1 MAKKWKWM
9 GVAGVLVVIGAI
21 LLFFTDVGR
30 RTQFII
36 GGALVNLGYR
46 MQDHLESFDLEHDE
60 DISPEQIWQEVLKQ
74 NAMASGVRRT
84 FPRTAHHPL
93 LALVVCM
100 DARIDTNELTG
111 DTRKYYYIIRTAGSV
126 LSEKE
131 EEMLELAV
139 ENGVKVI
146 VLTTHS
152 DCAAEKAAASAE
164 ARKRFPSLA
173 QAVDE
178 RELRT
183 RELMARPLIASRI
196 AEGKLA
202 VKLINIDTL
211 TEKMLPR

>member
-9 GVAGVLVVIGAI
+9 GIAGVLVVIGAM
-21 LLFFTDVGR
+21 LLCLTEAGR
-30 RTQFII
+30 RSQFVI
-36 GGALVNLGYR
+36 GGALINLGYLV
-46 MQDHLESFDLEHDE
+46 QDHFDSFDLEHGE
-60 DISPEQIWQEVLKQ
+60 DISPEQIWQEVLTQ
-74 NAMASGVRRT
+74 NEMAARVRRAL
-84 FPRTAHHPL
+84 PRTTHHPL

-100 DARIDTNELTG
+100 DARIDTSELMG

-146 VLTTHS
+146 ILTTHS

-164 ARKRFPSLA
+164 KRKQFPSLV

-178 RELRT
+178 REMRT
-183 RELMARPLIASRI
+183 RELLARPLIASRI

-202 VKLINIDTL
+202 VKQINIDTL
-211 TEKMLPR
+211 TEEILPR